1 MNEFE
6 GISMWYNANR
16 RDRPVMT
23 DVHFFKS
30 VQVEYS
36 EMSVYGIMDDTMKTL
51 ELKQGK

>member
-6 GISMWYNANR
+6 GISIWYNGNR

-23 DVHFFKS
+23 DVDFLKS